1 MSLKRR
7 IANKLAG
14 VFTPSLLI
22 VLITFTTYWLGP
34 GSISD
39 RVTIGI
45 TAFLAIIQSFASAR
59 SLLPPIS
66 YVSVSER
73 DIHFKYTFYLFL
85 LFYPLSVSLSLS
97 LFVLRTWMV
106 SGDWRGRERIGKE
119 SNSLFLHVYSSEI
132 CSYDEEDDEMRG
144 WREMEVGNI
153 FCVCGHRASNHSS
166 L

>member
-1 MSLKRR
+1 MNLSLKRR

-66 YVSVSER
+66 YVSVSE
-73 DIHFKYTFYLFL
+73 HFFFSLNFSFSSSLHNFSLTTTLSSLTLFL
-85 LFYPLSVSLSLS
+85 AHKEI
-97 LFVLRTWMV
+97 
-106 SGDWRGRERIGKE
+106 REREREREK
-119 SNSLFLHVYSSEI
+119 FT
-132 CSYDEEDDEMRG
+132 CSMFTQVRFVQ
-144 WREMEVGNI
+144 MKK
-153 FCVCGHRASNHSS
+153 
-166 L
+166 

>member
-1 MSLKRR
+1 MNLSLKRR

-66 YVSVSER
+66 YVSVSE
-73 DIHFKYTFYLFL
+73 HFL
-85 LFYPLSVSLSLS
+85 LSLNSSSSLHNFSLTTTLSLSLS
-97 LFVLRTWMV
+97 HSHTKK
-106 SGDWRGRERIGKE
+106 SEREREK
-119 SNSLFLHVYSSEI
+119 FT
-132 CSYDEEDDEMRG
+132 CSMFTQVRFVQ
-144 WREMEVGNI
+144 MKK
-153 FCVCGHRASNHSS
+153 
-166 L
+166 